1 MPENFQL
8 SVERM
13 SVQAD
18 GYQEE
23 KIHVNTF
30 DAGQVPLYHQATE
43 DIVAI
48 EIKKIAFD

>member
-1 MPENFQL
+1 MPENFPL
-8 SVERM
+8 SVKGM

-23 KIHVNTF
+23 KIHVNTY
-30 DAGQVPLYHQATE
+30 AGQVPLYQATE

-48 EIKKIAFD
+48 

>member
-1 MPENFQL
+1 
-8 SVERM
+8 M

-30 DAGQVPLYHQATE
+30 DTGQVLY
-43 DIVAI
+43 I
-48 EIKKIAFD
+48 IKQLKT